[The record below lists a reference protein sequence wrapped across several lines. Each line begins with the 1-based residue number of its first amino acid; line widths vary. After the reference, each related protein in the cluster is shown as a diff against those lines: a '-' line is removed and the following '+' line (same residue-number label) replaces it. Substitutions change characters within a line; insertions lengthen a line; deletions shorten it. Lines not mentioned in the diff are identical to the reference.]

1 MDFAAAGEAL
11 RARRDALQAELSA
24 LTARPADATPSVSFG
39 KRVGDGTTEAVE
51 RINTTAA
58 ARSIA
63 ASLAEAERALAKLD
77 EASYG
82 LCDRCGRPIGDE
94 RLEAI
99 PWATLCVSCAG
110 GRSGDRGRG
119 GARSGAG

>member
-1 MDFAAAGEAL
+1 MDFAVAGEEL
-11 RARRDALQAELSA
+11 RVRRDALREELGA

-77 EASYG
+77 EGSYG
-82 LCDRCGRPIGDE
+82 LCDGCGRPIADE

-99 PWATLCVSCAG
+99 PWATLCVTCAG
-110 GRSGDRGRG
+110 GRSGDRARRG
-119 GARSGAG
+119 SGSSGG